1 MTPYRE
7 VPLYRVHRPHLDF
20 DAKRPAGLVP
30 IFTAAPAAEHQST
43 VGEVIARVS
52 DIRDELNRLG
62 MMAHTAMN
70 QDASD
75 MRNIMEDLA
84 ERLVQLG
91 GGWITTSA
99 NGHKGAPVDTS
110 PGHNPGTRAYDVLE
124 HLPPL
129 SGNSPWDFV
138 YTARVVTVEDAKEY
152 ARAPSWQVRP

>member
-84 ERLVQLG
+84 ERLVFSLVADGSPRARTDIRARLWTQALDT
-91 GGWITTSA
+91 IRARELTTCW
-99 NGHKGAPVDTS
+99 NTYP
-110 PGHNPGTRAYDVLE
+110 R
-124 HLPPL
+124 
-129 SGNSPWDFV
+129 
-138 YTARVVTVEDAKEY
+138 
-152 ARAPSWQVRP
+152 